1 MGPWLDYKSVCGTAT
16 SAGKSRFVE
25 RGLLIAFNFL
35 VLSVLFAH
43 LRPVDCHDPGKDIG
57 IQLGVFYVAKM
68 LGKSFG
74 RQGLRLALAA
84 FVSPDPPTLD
94 ILSSVDPNLLHNT
107 ESIVISE
114 VQIKRKKTFR

>member
-1 MGPWLDYKSVCGTAT
+1 MP
-16 SAGKSRFVE
+16 
-25 RGLLIAFNFL
+25 I
-35 VLSVLFAH
+35 LSKH
-43 LRPVDCHDPGKDIG
+43 LGPVDCHGPGKDIG

-74 RQGLRLALAA
+74 GQGLRLAFAA
-84 FVSPDPPTLD
+84 FVPPDPPTLD
-94 ILSSVDPNLLHNT
+94 ILSSVDPNLSHNT